1 MQQAIDET
9 RHMKD
14 SLIYFLM
21 ADDQDDSMD
30 VLEKRHV
37 SLQLAM
43 ATIGKAES
51 IIQEATA
58 LLNTLHNAERFLTEL
73 EGSIIELE
81 QRIKDVSG
89 RFLPSLAI
97 VWVVGF
103 CLWFFFGSSAVANTV
118 G

>member
-14 SLIYFLM
+14 SLMHLLM
-21 ADDQDDSMD
+21 ADDQDEPMA

-37 SLQLAM
+37 SLQVAM

-58 LLNTLHNAERFLTEL
+58 LLKTLHNAERFLIEL

-89 RFLPSLAI
+89 RFLPSLAS
-97 VWVVGF
+97 VWVAGF
-103 CLWFFFGSSAVANTV
+103 CLWFVFGSAALVNAMA
-118 G
+118 

>member
-14 SLIYFLM
+14 SLMHLLM
-21 ADDQDDSMD
+21 ADDQDEPMA

-37 SLQLAM
+37 SLQVAM

-58 LLNTLHNAERFLTEL
+58 LLKTLHNAERFLIEL

-81 QRIKDVSG
+81 H
-89 RFLPSLAI
+89 FLPSLAS
-97 VWVVGF
+97 VWVAGF
-103 CLWFFFGSSAVANTV
+103 CLWFVFGSSALVNVVA
-118 G
+118 